1 MTMITFDLIK
11 NHANLGKV
19 KTVLEI
25 GTGNG
30 NLAYEVLN
38 YLFSNG
44 IKAKYHGFDLFE
56 KINTSIPGITE
67 VDENNIVQSTD
78 VRKRLSTVCDIRN
91 INLYVGDSA
100 ETLAGFT
107 NTNTDTLDLVII
119 NGSQLHQN
127 LLKDFYLTNPFY
139 SNGTAVFFDYYDGDA
154 KQIVDDL
161 DYFDL
166 TVINDS
172 VAMITW
178 KVDEANPMYTEENYV
193 GPHNRVV

>member
-1 MTMITFDLIK
+1 MITFDLIK
-11 NHANLGKV
+11 KHANLGKV
-19 KTVLEI
+19 TTVLEI

-30 NLAYEVLN
+30 DLAYEVLN

-67 VDENNIVQSTD
+67 VDENEIVQSTD

-91 INLYVGDSA
+91 VNLYVGDSA

-139 SNGTAVFFDYYDGDA
+139 GNGTAVFFDYYNGDA

-178 KVDEANPMYTEENYV
+178 KVNEVDPMYTEENYV
-193 GPHNRVV
+193 GTHNRVV